1 MLFHKLFYFGKL
13 GAGKSKI
20 GGQRDGAKPKLGFQI
35 VTSHMDVRRLISFA
49 AVKMKPIR
57 ADAHHCWHG
66 SK

>member
-1 MLFHKLFYFGKL
+1 
-13 GAGKSKI
+13 
-20 GGQRDGAKPKLGFQI
+20 
-35 VTSHMDVRRLISFA
+35 MDVRRLISFA